1 MGFSCGIVGL
11 PNVGKSTLFNAMTKA
26 GAESSN
32 YPFCTIEP
40 NVGIVDV
47 PDARLTKISG
57 LSKSKKTTPTTVE
70 FVDIAGLVEGASK
83 GEGLGNQF
91 LSNIRNVDAIVQVV
105 RLFEDENI
113 IHIGEV
119 DPLRDLDI
127 INTELMLKDLDTLES
142 TIDKRLRLANSGD
155 KAAKAEAELLSR
167 IREEVSK
174 GVLIKNIDLD
184 DNAKKTIRG
193 YQFLTAKPLLVCA
206 NVSEGMLSSYGD
218 NPNYKKLKAYCDE
231 IGADIVVLCA
241 KIEEELSELS
251 VEEAHEYLREL
262 GEEKSGLEKLIMEGY
277 SLLGLI
283 TFFTTGEK
291 ESRAWT
297 VRRGTKAPQAAGAIH
312 SDMERGFIRA
322 ETVSYGDFIAA
333 GSWNTAKEAGK
344 LRLEGKEYIVK
355 DGDIM
360 LFRFSV

>member
-241 KIEEELSELS
+241 KIEEELSEL
-251 VEEAHEYLREL
+251 
-262 GEEKSGLEKLIMEGY
+262 EKLIMEGY